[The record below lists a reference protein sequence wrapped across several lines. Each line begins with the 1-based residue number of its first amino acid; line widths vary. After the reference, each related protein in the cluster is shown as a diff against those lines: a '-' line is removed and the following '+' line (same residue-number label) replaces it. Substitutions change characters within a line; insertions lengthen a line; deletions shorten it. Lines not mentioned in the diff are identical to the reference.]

1 MHFDTKGR
9 VAFTGK
15 PTLNCKYKADSFTV
29 SPDLGNGKLTYP
41 AGLLTFDEVALAW
54 AAFNIDSNDSYINNG
69 SVNNYIG

>member
-41 AGLLTFDEVALAW
+41 AGLLTFDEVALA
-54 AAFNIDSNDSYINNG
+54 
-69 SVNNYIG
+69 